1 MSAQIVVITGCSKGI
16 GQGIAL
22 NLAKD
27 PQRRFKV
34 YATMRN
40 IATNQ
45 EDTKTKAGS
54 YYNDT
59 LFIRELD
66 VTKQDTIDKTIKG
79 IIEGEGTIDVLV
91 NNAGIENPAW
101 WQTAPMK
108 TFYDVME
115 VNYFGCVRMTKAV
128 APIMKT
134 QRRGKIIQISSVLG
148 FKAIPIS
155 AEYIPSKFA
164 LEGFSESIAP
174 PLRKFNVW
182 VSVIEPG
189 VVATPMSEEFGND
202 VNAIWHAIIDSWTDC
217 PEEEATITRKMM
229 TENPDIVL
237 GTELQSIDD
246 IAKVVQD
253 VISSAKP
260 DFRYQTSE
268 TVKTIARHRFID
280 PSGNEIMNSWLKQ

>member
-22 NLAKD
+22 TLAKD

-59 LFIRELD
+59 LFIREID
-66 VTKQDTIDKTIKG
+66 VTKQDTIDKTIKE
-79 IIEGEGTIDVLV
+79 IIEGEGSIDVLV
-91 NNAGIENPAW
+91 NNAGTVIPAW

-108 TFYDVME
+108 TFYDVMD

-134 QRRGKIIQISSVLG
+134 QRLGKIIQISS
-148 FKAIPIS
+148 IPINS
-155 AEYIPSKFA
+155 QYISSKFA

-182 VSVIEPG
+182 VSVIESG
-189 VVATPMSEEFGND
+189 VVATPMAEQFGSD
-202 VNAIWHAIIDSWTDC
+202 VNALFHAMVDSWTNC
-217 PEEEATITRKMM
+217 PEEDATITRKML
-229 TENPDIVL
+229 TENPDIVV
-237 GTELQSIDD
+237 GTEMQSIDD
-246 IAKVVQD
+246 IAKVVEE
-253 VISSAKP
+253 VILSPKP

-268 TVKTIARHRFID
+268 NAKEFARQKFVD
-280 PSGNEIMNSWLKQ
+280 PSGNEIMNSWLEQ

>member
-22 NLAKD
+22 TLAKD

-59 LFIRELD
+59 LFIREID
-66 VTKQDTIDKTIKG
+66 VTKQDTIDKTIKE
-79 IIEGEGTIDVLV
+79 IIEGEGSIDVL
-91 NNAGIENPAW
+91 G
-101 WQTAPMK
+101 
-108 TFYDVME
+108 
-115 VNYFGCVRMTKAV
+115 
-128 APIMKT
+128 
-134 QRRGKIIQISSVLG
+134 
-148 FKAIPIS
+148 IPINS
-155 AEYIPSKFA
+155 QYISSKFA

-182 VSVIEPG
+182 VSVIESG
-189 VVATPMSEEFGND
+189 VVATPMAEQFGSD
-202 VNAIWHAIIDSWTDC
+202 VNALFHAMVDSWTNC
-217 PEEEATITRKMM
+217 PEEDATITRKML
-229 TENPDIVL
+229 TENPDIVV
-237 GTELQSIDD
+237 GTEMQSIDD
-246 IAKVVQD
+246 IAKVVEE
-253 VISSAKP
+253 VILSPKP

-268 TVKTIARHRFID
+268 NAKEFARQKFVD
-280 PSGNEIMNSWLKQ
+280 PSGNEIMNSWLEQ